1 MPHLKTPRE
10 NFDWRNVDFIWLNS
24 PHYIKN
30 DGHANKAINMPDHV
44 DLINI
49 HWIQKFQWPYRNQDV
64 GFRFRSFARRTKIS
78 KR

>member
-24 PHYIKN
+24 PRHIKKDQN
-30 DGHANKAINMPDHV
+30 PNKAINMPDHV

-49 HWIQKFQWPYRNQDV
+49 HWIQKFQWPNKNQDV
-64 GFRFRSFARRTKIS
+64 GFRLFVLYHRPLY
-78 KR
+78 